1 MLQASAALDP
11 GYKGAEVMPTVPLV
25 SPSDNGSSAK
35 DRAKALRASIDG
47 HVEALARAVD
57 DVRASDTFRAYLD
70 VQARFHKYSWHNSL
84 LILFQRPDAER
95 VAGFQTWKKLG
106 RHVRKGERG
115 IMIFAP
121 CPFHREERSESGESE
136 SVDGIFFKPVHVF
149 DVAQTDGRE
158 LPDVDCPVIDADA
171 SALLNSLERVA
182 LKRGIEL
189 KAEALDGSQFGYATS
204 AGQVV
209 IDNTHPTGQRAKT
222 LAHELAH
229 CALHFG
235 KTDKATVLTRN
246 IAELEAESVAYVVC
260 RHFGLDTT
268 VRSSAYIALWD
279 GNAKALRES
288 LERIATTART
298 LIDDVDA
305 LDGAESGIAVA
316 A

>member
-1 MLQASAALDP
+1 
-11 GYKGAEVMPTVPLV
+11 MPTVPLV
-25 SPSDNGSSAK
+25 SPSDNGSNTK

-106 RHVRKGERG
+106 RYVRKGERG

-121 CPFHREERSESGESE
+121 CPFHREERGESGESE

-171 SALLNSLERVA
+171 TALLNALERVA
-182 LKRGIEL
+182 GKRSIVV
-189 KAEALDGSQFGYATS
+189 KYDALTGHGFGYATDKGES
-204 AGQVV
+204 IV
-209 IDNTHPTGQRAKT
+209 IDNAHATGQRAKT

-246 IAELEAESVAYVVC
+246 IAELEAESIAYVVC

>member
-1 MLQASAALDP
+1 
-11 GYKGAEVMPTVPLV
+11 MPTVPLV
-25 SPSDNGSSAK
+25 SPSDNGSNTK
-35 DRAKALRASIDG
+35 DKAKAFRASIDG

-57 DVRASDTFRAYLD
+57 DVRASDTFKAYLD

-95 VAGFQTWKKLG
+95 VAGFQTWKRLG
-106 RHVRKGERG
+106 RFVRKGERG
-115 IMIFAP
+115 IMIFSP
-121 CPFHREERSESGESE
+121 CFFHREERSESGESE

-158 LPDVDCPVIDADA
+158 LPDVECPVIDADA
-171 SALLNSLERVA
+171 SALLIALERVA
-182 LKRGIEL
+182 VKRSIVVKYDTLVGQ
-189 KAEALDGSQFGYATS
+189 GFGYAADKGES
-204 AGQVV
+204 IV
-209 IDNTHPTGQRAKT
+209 IDNAHSTGQRAKT

-268 VRSSAYIALWD
+268 IRSSAYIALWD

>member
-1 MLQASAALDP
+1 MQTLPYSP
-11 GYKGAEVMPTVPLV
+11 PT
-25 SPSDNGSSAK
+25 DNGSESRDK
-35 DRAKALRASIDG
+35 AKALRARIDDN
-47 HVEALARAVD
+47 VEALAKAVD

-70 VQARFHKYSWHNSL
+70 IQARFHRYSWHNSL
-84 LILFQRPDAER
+84 LILMQRGDATR

-121 CPFHREERSESGESE
+121 CPFHREAVNDSGESE
-136 SVDGIFFKPVHVF
+136 SIDGIFFKPVHVF

-158 LPDVDCPVIDADA
+158 LPNVDCPIVDADG
-171 SALLNSLERVA
+171 SALLNVLERVA
-182 LKRGIEL
+182 CKRGISVKYETSN
-189 KAEALDGSQFGYATS
+189 GHGFGYATDKGES
-204 AGQVV
+204 IV
-209 IDNTHPTGQRAKT
+209 IDDAYPTGQRAKT

-235 KTDKATVLTRN
+235 KSDKATTLTRN

-279 GNAKALRES
+279 GDAKALRSS
-288 LERIATTART
+288 LERIASTARE
-298 LIDDVDA
+298 LIDDVEA
-305 LDGAESGIAVA
+305 LDGAESRRMVA
-316 A
+316 

>member
-1 MLQASAALDP
+1 MQ
-11 GYKGAEVMPTVPLV
+11 TVPLV
-25 SPSDNGSSAK
+25 PPPDNGSNTK
-35 DRAKALRASIDG
+35 DKAKALRASIDD

-84 LILFQRPDAER
+84 LILMQRPDASR

-106 RHVRKGERG
+106 RFVRKGEHG

-121 CPFHREERSESGESE
+121 CPFHREERNDAGESE
-136 SVDGIFFKPVHVF
+136 TIDGIFFKPVHVF

-158 LPDVDCPVIDADA
+158 LPDVDCPVIDADG
-171 SALLNSLERVA
+171 SALLNALERVA
-182 LKRGIEL
+182 GKRNIAVKYETLTGR
-189 KAEALDGSQFGYATS
+189 GFGYATDKGES
-204 AGQVV
+204 IV

-235 KTDKATVLTRN
+235 RTDKATVLTRN

-298 LIDDVDA
+298 LIDDVYA

>member
-1 MLQASAALDP
+1 MQ
-11 GYKGAEVMPTVPLV
+11 TVPLV
-25 SPSDNGSSAK
+25 PRSDNGSESK
-35 DRAKALRASIDG
+35 DKAKALRARIDDS
-47 HVEALARAVD
+47 VEALARAVD

-84 LILFQRPDAER
+84 LILMQRGDATR

-106 RHVRKGERG
+106 RYVRKGERG

-121 CPFHREERSESGESE
+121 CPFHREAVNDAGEPESI
-136 SVDGIFFKPVHVF
+136 DGIFFKPVHVF
-149 DVAQTDGRE
+149 DVSQTDGRE
-158 LPDVDCPVIDADA
+158 LPDVDCPVIDADG
-171 SALLNSLERVA
+171 SALWNALERVA
-182 LKRGIEL
+182 GKRNIAVNYETLTGR
-189 KAEALDGSQFGYATS
+189 GFGYATDKGES
-204 AGQVV
+204 IV
-209 IDNTHPTGQRAKT
+209 IDDTHPTGQRAKT

-268 VRSSAYIALWD
+268 IRSSAYIALWD

-298 LIDDVDA
+298 LIDDVEA
-305 LDGAESGIAVA
+305 LDGAVSGRMVA
-316 A
+316 